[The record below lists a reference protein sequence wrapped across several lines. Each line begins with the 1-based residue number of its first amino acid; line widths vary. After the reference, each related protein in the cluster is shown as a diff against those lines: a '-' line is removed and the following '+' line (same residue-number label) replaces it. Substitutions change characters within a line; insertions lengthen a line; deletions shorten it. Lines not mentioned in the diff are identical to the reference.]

1 MRRSSRSIRHAIAV
15 VALAGLLRLALLA
28 AYGTGDGAAEDI
40 VDDRAELMSSD
51 QRARVTEH
59 HGYLLKDYDID
70 YRLVTAGDVGDIN
83 RFAVVRFAD
92 LGVGEAS
99 ATGRGLLLVI
109 DPVQDRVR
117 LEVGY
122 ALEGVFPDAFVAYV
136 EQRQMVP
143 FFRAERVADG
153 ILAATELIVTRAQRA
168 AANAGFEGEAWMA
181 GSGGGG
187 ATVKAAIGQGWVNEG
202 QAGSSSGASATA
214 AGRSPEQTLGRYL
227 TAMAARNGEP
237 GLALYTAETQSMLR
251 DWVMTPAQMT
261 NVARAYRACTPEPA
275 RSDPA
280 GELAVIR
287 YPASQRQCAPWFFRR
302 GAGGW
307 ALDLTMM
314 QSAIRFGR
322 SNAWHFDL
330 AADHPYGFAFTDWEF
345 DANGFPLAD

>member
-1 MRRSSRSIRHAIAV
+1 VRRNWRSIRPGGLALVLAALFAL
-15 VALAGLLRLALLA
+15 VAGATATGTLAGEAVS
-28 AYGTGDGAAEDI
+28 DGAA
-40 VDDRAELMSSD
+40 LMSAE
-51 QRARVTEH
+51 QRGRIAEH
-59 HGYLLKDYDID
+59 HGYLLQDYDID
-70 YRLVTAGDVGDIN
+70 YRLVTAEDVGDIN
-83 RFAVVRFAD
+83 HFAVVRFAD
-92 LGVGEAS
+92 MGVGEAS

-187 ATVKAAIGQGWVNEG
+187 ATAKADIGQGWVNQG
-202 QAGSSSGASATA
+202 RAGSASGAAATA
-214 AGRSPEQTLGRYL
+214 AGRSPEETLGRYL
-227 TAMAARNGEP
+227 AAMAARNGDP
-237 GLALYTAETQSMLR
+237 SLDLYTAATQRMLR

-261 NVARAYRACTPEPA
+261 NVARAYRSCTPEPA

-287 YPASQRQCAPWFFRR
+287 YPIAQRQCAPWFFRR
-302 GAGGW
+302 EPDGW

-314 QSAIRFGR
+314 QKAIRFGR
-322 SNAWHFDL
+322 TNAWHFDL
-330 AADHPYGFAFTDWEF
+330 ASDHPYRFAFADWRF
-345 DANGFPLAD
+345 DANGFPVAD